1 MASLLI
7 LKRRI
12 KTTQNIS
19 KTTKAFQMIAA
30 SRLKRAQEA
39 TLSARPYVEKLTGMS
54 VGISKRV
61 SPDNLDK
68 YMILNKSDKKLVVLI
83 APDKGLCGGLVTNLA
98 KETLN
103 FYKEN
108 KNTDFITVGKK
119 AGGIVRLLGGSAIAS
134 FDFGTTLPKY
144 SAMYPIMSLID
155 DHFLNNKAGS
165 VYLIHSEFNSVFS
178 QHPFTKKLL
187 PVSFEASEK
196 KEEEIRPATAT
207 SGQTEAVFEPSIAEL
222 LPGLIRHYLEMSVFQ
237 AFLES
242 YLSEQAARM
251 LAMQNATD
259 NAIDMIDEL
268 KLLYNKSRQEKI
280 TSEILDISGGV
291 FANA

>member
-30 SRLKRAQEA
+30 SRLKRAQDA
-39 TLSARPYVEKLTGMS
+39 ALSARPYVEKLTDMS

-61 SPDNLDK
+61 GMDNLDK
-68 YMILNKSDKKLVVLI
+68 YMIINKSDKKLVVLI

-103 FYKEN
+103 FYKDN
-108 KNTDFITVGKK
+108 KNTEFITVGKK

-187 PVSFEASEK
+187 PVSFEASENK
-196 KEEEIRPATAT
+196 SSEQKVD
-207 SGQTEAVFEPSIAEL
+207 TEAVFEPSILEL

-259 NAIDMIDEL
+259 NARDMIDEL

>member
-39 TLSARPYVEKLTGMS
+39 ALSARPYVDKLTGMS

-103 FYKEN
+103 FYKDN
-108 KNTDFITVGKK
+108 KNTEFITVGKK

-187 PVSFEASEK
+187 PVSFEASENK
-196 KEEEIRPATAT
+196 SSEQKVD
-207 SGQTEAVFEPSIAEL
+207 TEAVFEPSILEL

-259 NAIDMIDEL
+259 NARDMIDEL